1 MTSRRRLLTWWLL
14 VGRLAW
20 TAVAAESIVCSK
32 VTSFSS
38 LLTYWCIC
46 TPCHLCYFNLAT
58 GCHVDTSHAV
68 TLSDGHDI
76 PTRQPSLAP
85 SDWFLTTD
93 EMTNARMGVPRTD
106 LTTFSTNNAVHV
118 FAATNEYF
126 RAIYDDLASTKA
138 NDSVFFNGWSLANV
152 PYLPDVDPTVTV
164 KSVWGDLLA
173 RQAHFRGLL
182 FENLEEASSM
192 ADMQSI
198 RFGRPRDGHLGAL
211 HQKSTVIQKPDGG
224 AVAYIGGVDH
234 DLDRWDTKFHNAS
247 GVRNASK
254 IRQKYNGWVDVHA
267 QIRGPAAQDILGN
280 FQSRW
285 NDPAMPSISAA
296 FKLLAAPNSSHAK
309 APQPI
314 SFSTAPWNA
323 TSSDGSHAVQIVRTY
338 SCTYG
343 GYKLFA
349 PRGETSILAARIKA
363 IQLAKNFIY
372 IEDQY
377 FIDVPDL
384 TAALLAVLPT
394 IQRLVVVTCE
404 RSSMS
409 TAVGYA
415 KYLFDLVAPL
425 QQKFPHKFQL
435 YKTTADIY
443 VHTKVLLVDDVFL
456 SVGSSNWNVRSM
468 TSDAE
473 IAANVVD
480 HGTIVQQETIVVAK
494 LARQFRI
501 DKFGELT
508 RFSVDFSNLTY
519 VQAADAIVTYAATQ
533 PSAFITPFVVQYELY
548 FELYASVKAIFDGDG
563 RCVDTSAEFCATVT
577 SNDFD
582 VVQIACQCARDKMDL
597 SVCPAMVNYN
607 SNQVAAQLYT
617 AKFHKVLAICIVVVV
632 AIIVLVAISIFCIHR
647 RCCKNRKSK
656 TNPAATLPDEKPN
669 APSTLIKQ

>member
-1 MTSRRRLLTWWLL
+1 MTSSRRLLAWWSI
-14 VGRLAW
+14 VRRVVW
-20 TAVAAESIVCSK
+20 TAAAESIVCSK
-32 VTSFSS
+32 VTSFTS

-46 TPCHLCYFNLAT
+46 TPCHLCYYNLAT
-58 GCHVDTSHAV
+58 GCQVDTSHAV

-93 EMTNARMGVPRTD
+93 EVTKARMGVPRTD
-106 LTTFSTNNAVHV
+106 LTTFTTNDAVHV

-126 RAIYDDLASTKA
+126 RAIYDDLASTNA

-152 PYLPDVDPTVTV
+152 PYLPDVDPSVT
-164 KSVWGDLLA
+164 G
-173 RQAHFRGLL
+173 
-182 FENLEEASSM
+182 ASSM
-192 ADMQSI
+192 TDMFNWFNGLLPALSSSPGSQFVLDDRVLAIS
-198 RFGRPRDGHLGAL
+198 GAL
-211 HQKSTVIQKPDGG
+211 HQKSTT
-224 AVAYIGGVDH
+224 AAYIGGVDH
-234 DLDRWDTKFHNAS
+234 DLDRWDTKFHNVS
-247 GVRNASK
+247 GVRNASQ

-280 FQSRW
+280 FESRW

-296 FKLLAAPNSSHAK
+296 FKLLASPNSAYANSPK
-309 APQPI
+309 QI
-314 SFSTAPWNA
+314 SSSAPWNA
-323 TSSDGSHAVQIVRTY
+323 NSGGPHAIQIVRTY

-363 IQLAKNFIY
+363 IQQAKNLIY

-404 RSSMS
+404 RSRMS
-409 TAVGYA
+409 TAVGYE
-415 KYLFDLVAPL
+415 KYLYDLVAPL

-435 YKTTADIY
+435 YKTPTDIY

-456 SVGSSNWNVRSM
+456 SVESSNWNVRSM

-473 IAANVVD
+473 KIAANIVD
-480 HGTIVQQETIVVAK
+480 NGTLVQQETIVVAT

-519 VQAADAIVTYAATQ
+519 VQAADALANYAAMQ
-533 PSAFITPFVVQYELY
+533 PDAFITPFVVQYELY
-548 FELYASVKAIFDGDG
+548 FELYASAKAIFDGDG
-563 RCVDTSAEFCATVT
+563 RCFDTSADFCATVT
-577 SNDFD
+577 SNDYD
-582 VVQIACQCARDKMDL
+582 VLQIACQCARDKMDL

-607 SNQVAAQLYT
+607 SNQVAAQINT
-617 AKFHKVLAICIVVVV
+617 TKFHKVLASSSSWPSSSPWPFPSF
-632 AIIVLVAISIFCIHR
+632 ASIAGAARGIDDSRKRIRPR
-647 RCCKNRKSK
+647 RCLTKSQ
-656 TNPAATLPDEKPN
+656 AGMCLP
-669 APSTLIKQ
+669 LG